1 MCFQLGDISPFYLS
15 AAEKERR
22 KSDIELDE
30 NATKKYSRSFLI
42 DQIKEKTGLQQVRG
56 NLKEV
61 QETAAK
67 LNILIQFTTKKV
79 LEGWVGKPKGM
90 MQILWERGF
99 FYP

>member
-1 MCFQLGDISPFYLS
+1 MCFQLGDIGMFYLS
-15 AAEKERR
+15 AGEKERR
-22 KSDIELDE
+22 KSNIELDE
-30 NATKKYSRSFLI
+30 NVTKKYSQSFLI

-67 LNILIQFTTKKV
+67 LNIPIQFTTKKV

-90 MQILWERGF
+90 MQIL
-99 FYP
+99 